1 MPSAD
6 ERYRLV
12 YEEATRALSQQE
24 RTLEG
29 LRSRAGTL
37 ISATAISTSF
47 LGGLAVSE
55 EGLSYGAWV
64 ALAAF
69 AGIILL
75 ALASILPLWLWRFD
89 NSAANLVGILEGTES
104 PSQEQLWRDL
114 ALYAEVSYDANQGKL
129 DRLHIA
135 FILAGIMLLVE
146 LAAWLAVLGGR
157 A

>member
-12 YEEATRALSQQE
+12 YEEATGALAQQE

-55 EGLSYGAWV
+55 KGLGYGAWV

-75 ALASILPLWLWRFD
+75 ALASILPLWLWSFET
-89 NSAANLVGILEGTES
+89 SAANLVEMLEGTDP

-114 ALYAEVSYDANQGKL
+114 ALYAEKSYDTKMKL
-129 DRLHIA
+129 DMLHIA
-135 FILAGIMLLVE
+135 FILAGILLVVE